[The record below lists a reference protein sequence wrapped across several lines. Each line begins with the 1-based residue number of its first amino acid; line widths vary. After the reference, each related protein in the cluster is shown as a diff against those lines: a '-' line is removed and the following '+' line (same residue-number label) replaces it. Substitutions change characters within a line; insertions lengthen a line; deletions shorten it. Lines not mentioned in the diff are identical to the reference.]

1 MNSATAELIPKDW
14 FRAGGGPRY
23 LQLHRLISA
32 AIQSG
37 RLSPDDQLP
46 PERDLAT
53 LADVSRV
60 TVRKAVAQL
69 VADGL
74 VEQRHGAGS
83 FVRGAGPKLEQ
94 SLSTLVSFTENMR
107 ARGMASSSVVLSR
120 GLFAPNPSEMV
131 ALGLST
137 HDRVARVNRLRST
150 DTTPIAL
157 EFSSL
162 PEDILPDPNKVEN
175 SLYSVLRANRAAP
188 VRAVQRVTA
197 INLEAREAGLLKLP
211 TGSAVLKID
220 RTGYLASGRPI
231 EFTSGFYRSDIYD
244 FVSELRRD

>member
-1 MNSATAELIPKDW
+1 MNSPVADLVPENW
-14 FRAGGGPRY
+14 YRAGGGPRY

-37 RLSPDDQLP
+37 RLAADDQLP
-46 PERDLAT
+46 PERDLAA

-94 SLSTLVSFTENMR
+94 SLSTLVSFTENMQ
-107 ARGMASSSVVLSR
+107 ARGMASSSEVLSR
-120 GLFAPNPSEMV
+120 GLFAPNPSEMM
-131 ALGLST
+131 ALGLSI
-137 HDRVARVNRLRST
+137 HDRVARIHRLRST
-150 DTTPIAL
+150 DMTPIAL
-157 EFSSL
+157 EYSSL
-162 PEDILPDPNKVEN
+162 PEDILPDPSKVGN
-175 SLYSVLRANRAAP
+175 SLYAVLRANRAAP
-188 VRAVQRVTA
+188 MRAVQRVTA
-197 INLEAREAGLLKLP
+197 INLDPAEATLLKLP

-231 EFTSGFYRSDIYD
+231 EFTSGYYRSDIYD